1 MKSSF
6 LILEFKV
13 FLLQEKDSGL
23 QTNNTCIRGIVTSDV
38 SCLIPL
44 NSSGTGT
51 TLMSF
56 LEKVDFLKAISEH
69 LFVCPICIKTSVQGS
84 ETSGPVVTG
93 FQVSG
98 LLTGYSLYNL
108 LPC

>member
-1 MKSSF
+1 MLNAFKLF
-6 LILEFKV
+6 RDRHHLKV
-13 FLLQEKDSGL
+13 F
-23 QTNNTCIRGIVTSDV
+23 T
-38 SCLIPL
+38 
-44 NSSGTGT
+44 
-51 TLMSF
+51 
-56 LEKVDFLKAISEH
+56 EKVDFLKAVSEH
-69 LFVCPICIKTSVQGS
+69 LFMFLICIKTSVQGS